1 MPCLHNPLSWHRK
14 SRCVVTGVEVGRA
27 VQWGLGALGIPGPPE
42 AGCSSQSPCN
52 GPMVGWQSWGALC
65 DGEQLWLV
73 RVGILVE
80 AGQTLAQ
87 VEVSSVWFR
96 GCA

>member
-1 MPCLHNPLSWHRK
+1 MLSQGWRL
-14 SRCVVTGVEVGRA
+14 A
-27 VQWGLGALGIPGPPE
+27 GLCSGDLGLGIPGPPE

-52 GPMVGWQSWGALC
+52 GPMVAWQSWGALC

-73 RVGILVE
+73 RVGIPVE